1 MNILIAVAVGA
12 ALPWL
17 FTLIWSFIYWDFG
30 WDRREAWRDARESVI
45 FAVLAVV
52 FMAVN
57 GGLQ

>member
-1 MNILIAVAVGA
+1 MNILIAATIGA

-17 FTLIWSFIYWDFG
+17 FSLIWSFIYWDFKYC
-30 WDRREAWRDARESVI
+30 WDVGRDARTSLI

-52 FMAVN
+52 LMAVN

>member
-17 FTLIWSFIYWDFG
+17 FTLIWSFIYWDFRNC
-30 WDRREAWRDARESVI
+30 WDVRRDARSSVV
-45 FAVLAVV
+45 FAVLVV
-52 FMAVN
+52 VWMAAK

>member
-1 MNILIAVAVGA
+1 MNILIAVSVGA

-17 FTLIWSFIYWDFG
+17 FTLIWSFVYWDFRNC
-30 WDRREAWRDARESVI
+30 WDVRRDARASVI

-52 FMAVN
+52 LVAVN

>member
-17 FTLIWSFIYWDFG
+17 FTLIWSFIYWDFRNC
-30 WDRREAWRDARESVI
+30 WDVRRDARSSVV
-45 FAVLAVV
+45 FAMLAVV

-57 GGLQ
+57 GGMQ

>member
-1 MNILIAVAVGA
+1 MNILIAVLVCA

-17 FTLIWSFIYWDFG
+17 FTLIWSFIYWDFRNC
-30 WDRREAWRDARESVI
+30 WDARRDSRESVI
-45 FAVLAVV
+45 FAVIGVV